1 MKDKLTGELLLLP
14 NLLNKDAPHE
24 LFLPSS
30 VDRAVL
36 TLKGLI
42 AESEKEG
49 RAYLKRF
56 GMPVREMPIELLNKH
71 HQEIDKLLKP
81 MQSGEIWGL
90 ISDAGLP
97 VLADP
102 GSRLVARARE
112 LGITVKAFVGPCSF
126 ILALMLSGLPAQ
138 RFAFHGYL
146 PRDPAE
152 KIKKLEL
159 QSKREESTKI
169 CMEAPHRSEQL
180 LNALLETLN
189 NHTKLCVAWELTMP
203 TQGIETRP
211 VSEWK
216 KRALPNIYKKP
227 TIFLFFAGES
237 S

>member
-1 MKDKLTGELLLLP
+1 MKDKKGELLLLP

-24 LFLPSS
+24 LFLPGS

-36 TLKGLI
+36 TLQGLI

-56 GMPVREMPIELLNKH
+56 GASFREMPIALLNKH
-71 HQEIDKLLKP
+71 HQEIDALLKP
-81 MQSGEIWGL
+81 MQTGEIWGL

-97 VLADP
+97 ILADP
-102 GSRLVARARE
+102 GSKLVARARE

-126 ILALMLSGLPAQ
+126 VLALMLSGLPAQ

-146 PRDPAE
+146 PHDPIE
-152 KIKKLEL
+152 KIKRLEI
-159 QSKREESTKI
+159 QSKREESTQI
-169 CMEAPHRSEQL
+169 CMEAPHRNEQL
-180 LNALLETLN
+180 LKSLLKTLS
-189 NHTKLCVAWELTMP
+189 HQTKLCIAWELTMP
-203 TQGIETRP
+203 TQGVETRT

-216 KRALPNIYKKP
+216 KRVLPNTHKKP
-227 TIFLFFAGES
+227 TIFLFFAKES